1 MRISGVDL
9 SQLTVKIVNIYFA
22 RMIVAWNEILR
33 STFITVNRLEMCV
46 KGFREYNVI
55 NGADDVKYHHC
66 DLVKWN

>member
-1 MRISGVDL
+1 M
-9 SQLTVKIVNIYFA
+9 NIFFA
-22 RMIVAWNEILR
+22 NMIAAWNEILR

-46 KGFREYNVI
+46 EGLQEHNVI